1 MLFLPLLINGPL
13 SKWKN
18 DMQSKFKDIRFDRV
32 QPASKAKHRT
42 HIAFLTING
51 DTESALIA
59 ELKKRYPKD
68 GIELVSY
75 KK

>member
-1 MLFLPLLINGPL
+1 
-13 SKWKN
+13 
-18 DMQSKFKDIRFDRV
+18 MQSKFKDIRFDRV
-32 QPASKAKHRT
+32 QPVTKAKYRT
-42 HIAFLTING
+42 NIAFLTING

-59 ELKKRYPKD
+59 ELKKRYPKE

>member
-1 MLFLPLLINGPL
+1 ME
-13 SKWKN
+13 N

-32 QPASKAKHRT
+32 QPVTKAKHRK

-51 DTESALIA
+51 DTESALIS

>member
-1 MLFLPLLINGPL
+1 
-13 SKWKN
+13 
-18 DMQSKFKDIRFDRV
+18 MQSKFKDIRFDRV
-32 QPASKAKHRT
+32 QPVTKAKYRA

-59 ELKKRYPKD
+59 ELKKRYPKE
-68 GIELVSY
+68 GIELVSF